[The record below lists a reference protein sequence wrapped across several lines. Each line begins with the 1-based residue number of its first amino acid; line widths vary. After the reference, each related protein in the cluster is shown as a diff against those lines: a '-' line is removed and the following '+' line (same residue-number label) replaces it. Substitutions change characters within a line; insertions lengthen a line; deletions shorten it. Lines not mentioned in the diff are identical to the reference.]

1 MGLLRFNMV
10 HSDVS
15 MRYYLDID
23 GELPNLVMT
32 NSLLLKVAIEM
43 VSLPIR
49 QW

>member
-1 MGLLRFNMV
+1 MV